1 MLILVI
7 KNSAD
12 GIYGNFVAKHN
23 NTKNTVYTRV
33 WTVVVSNGSKSTI
46 VSWMASYS
54 VHDFV
59 LPNVFIT

>member
-7 KNSAD
+7 KNSAG

-33 WTVVVSNGSKSTI
+33 WTVVVSNGSKSKI

-59 LPNVFIT
+59 LPNVFII